1 MFYQFKKGKLIN
13 DGKPIYL
20 ATTGKKLF
28 KLSDW
33 WQYED
38 STERRIVVPKSFIC
52 DLASVP
58 TFVFWWQY
66 GAFNTAA
73 ICHDW
78 AYIFGYILIA
88 EEDKLRELKL
98 TKEEADRLFADIN
111 FTLEVPNWVNRLMY
125 CAVRI
130 FGSNYGASK
139 HQYGKSL
146 SELKKDF
153 FEAKSS

>member
-1 MFYQFKKGKLIN
+1 
-13 DGKPIYL
+13 
-20 ATTGKKLF
+20 
-28 KLSDW
+28 
-33 WQYED
+33 
-38 STERRIVVPKSFIC
+38 
-52 DLASVP
+52 

>member
-1 MFYQFKKGKLIN
+1 MFYEFKKGKLIN

-28 KLSDW
+28 KLSEW

-38 STERRIVVPKSFIC
+38 STGKTIVVPKSFIC

-58 TFVFWWQY
+58 SFVFWWQY
-66 GAFNTAA
+66 GSFNIAA
-73 ICHDW
+73 IIHDW

-88 EEDKLRELKL
+88 EKENLIELRL

-111 FTLEVPNWVNRLMY
+111 FTLEVPNWINRLMY
-125 CAVRI
+125 CAVRL
-130 FGSNYGASK
+130 FGRRYGSK
-139 HQYGKSL
+139 QQKYGKPL
-146 SELKKDF
+146 TELKLDF
-153 FEAKSS
+153 FQKKL